1 MGSHARTAAACVLAV
16 PISAIAPR
24 PTATGV
30 GAAVDLS
37 LSAEQE
43 QLVDAFSALYAKESP
58 TERVRAA
65 EPAGF
70 DAELW
75 ARLFETGVLEMSVGS
90 PSAGT
95 AQGPQEPAATLLDL
109 ALVAEQHGRHLGSAP
124 LVETQVA
131 ARLLDRCGT
140 DRASELL
147 HDALRGEALVTLALR
162 PPRAGPLRMVP
173 GGAVADRILFLD
185 GDRLCVAEAAA
196 NRSPVANLGSLPV
209 ADVDLKTGSEEVE
222 AAPGVPDLYSAAL
235 DEWMILTANALV
247 GLGSRALE
255 IGVAYVK
262 ERRAFGVPIGSFQAV
277 AQGLADAATAMDGSQ
292 LLAREAAWSAGADA
306 SRTGELAPMALGFC
320 AESARMSSYRS
331 LHYHGGYGFM
341 LEYDIQL
348 FWRRAKAWPA
358 VWGGPDEAY
367 SLAAARR
374 LAGRT
379 DAPAR
384 ATTPIGASSSGEV

>member
-1 MGSHARTAAACVLAV
+1 M
-16 PISAIAPR
+16 
-24 PTATGV
+24 
-30 GAAVDLS
+30 DLS

-43 QLVDAFSALYAKESP
+43 LLVDAFSALYAKESS

-65 EPAGF
+65 EPLGF

-75 ARLFETGVLEMSVGS
+75 ARLLETGVLEMSVGS
-90 PSAGT
+90 DPGEAESG
-95 AQGPQEPAATLLDL
+95 AATLLDL

-131 ARLLDRCGT
+131 ARLLGRWGS

-147 HDALRGEALVTLALR
+147 RDALRGEALVTLALR
-162 PPRAGPLRMVP
+162 PPRAGWLRMVP

-185 GDRLCVAEAAA
+185 GDRLCVVEAAA

-209 ADVDLKTGSEEVE
+209 ADVELGAAVREVE
-222 AAPGVPDLYSAAL
+222 AAPGAPGLYSAAL

-247 GLGSRALE
+247 GMGSRALE
-255 IGVAYVK
+255 IGVAYAK

-277 AQGLADAATAMDGSQ
+277 AQGLADAATAMDGGQ
-292 LLAREAAWSAGADA
+292 LLAREAAWAADA
-306 SRTGELAPMALGFC
+306 DPSRTGELAPMALGFS

-358 VWGGPDEAY
+358 LWGSPDEAY
-367 SLAAARR
+367 ALAAARR
-374 LAGRT
+374 LAGRP
-379 DAPAR
+379 DAPAHSLAR
-384 ATTPIGASSSGEV
+384 SGASTRGEV